1 MDFVRVV
8 KLVLP
13 LYVLAGYLSG
23 YRMAK
28 RAAQEKTS
36 YVRPGPVSRWGA
48 MFMVVLMPVAAFSA
62 CYEEWS
68 APISLGEL
76 FGIMIGITMNLLF
89 FYGGCTVLLTKSEAL
104 QTDSRRTH

>member
-1 MDFVRVV
+1 MDFVKVV

-13 LYVLAGYLSG
+13 LYILSGYLSG

-28 RAAQEKTS
+28 RAAQQRTSS
-36 YVRPGPVSRWGA
+36 YVRPGQVSRWGA

-68 APISLGEL
+68 APTSVGEL

-89 FYGGCTVLLTKSEAL
+89 FYGGCNILFGSREAGTK
-104 QTDSRRTH
+104 QTY